1 MHESKLTQVTEGHPG
16 HEHRTVETFTVCD
29 HTATYWA

>member
-1 MHESKLTQVTEGHPG
+1 MQQSNLTHVTEGHTG
-16 HEHRTVETFTVCD
+16 HEHRMVETFTVCD